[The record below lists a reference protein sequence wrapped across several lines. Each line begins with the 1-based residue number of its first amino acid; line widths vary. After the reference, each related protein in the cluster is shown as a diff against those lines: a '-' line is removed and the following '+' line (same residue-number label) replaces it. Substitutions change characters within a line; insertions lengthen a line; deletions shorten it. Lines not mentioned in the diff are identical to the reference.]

1 MADKKP
7 KLTPKQAKFV
17 RGIAEGKTNTQAV
30 IEAYDIE
37 SKDIENVASSIAAEN
52 LRKPTIQDAIEL
64 ARVKLNLTPERALK
78 PIDDALNDD
87 DLEMRLKGSDRALK
101 LMGIA
106 NRDKTGDT
114 INNFG
119 QMVVQQKDK
128 YAD

>member
-52 LRKPTIQDAIEL
+52 LRKPTIQDAIEI

-101 LMGIA
+101 IMGIA